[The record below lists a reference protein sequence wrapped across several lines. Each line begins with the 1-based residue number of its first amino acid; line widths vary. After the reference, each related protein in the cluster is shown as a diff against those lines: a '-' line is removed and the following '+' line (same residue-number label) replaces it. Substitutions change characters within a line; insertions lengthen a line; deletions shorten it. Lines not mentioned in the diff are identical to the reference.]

1 MKDSL
6 NFQCLFLLLFCG
18 RMTII
23 DNSQW
28 ILPAHPKL
36 PKGKTL
42 AVVVLDGWGEQVG
55 DEYNAIHV
63 AHTPTMDSLKDVR
76 INSFSLHPLHFTC
89 QNSMQMLK
97 QG

>member
-1 MKDSL
+1 
-6 NFQCLFLLLFCG
+6 
-18 RMTII
+18 MTII

-28 ILPAHPKL
+28 ILPAHLKL

-63 AHTPTMDSLKDVR
+63 AHTPTMDSLRDVS
-76 INSFSLHPLHFTC
+76 INSFLSPPSSFYLPKIDANVKSRASLELF
-89 QNSMQMLK
+89 SFFLILLIVI
-97 QG
+97 

>member
-1 MKDSL
+1 
-6 NFQCLFLLLFCG
+6 
-18 RMTII
+18 MTII

-63 AHTPTMDSLKDVR
+63 AQTPTMDSLKDVR
-76 INSFSLHPLHFTC
+76 VNSFSLESPPSSKLDSNVKAGLVWSSSRSF
-89 QNSMQMLK
+89 LFFL
-97 QG
+97 